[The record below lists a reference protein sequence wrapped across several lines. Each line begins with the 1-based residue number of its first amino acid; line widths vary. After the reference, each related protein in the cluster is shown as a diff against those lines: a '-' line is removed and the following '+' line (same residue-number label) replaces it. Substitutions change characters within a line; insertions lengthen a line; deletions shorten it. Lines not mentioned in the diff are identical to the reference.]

1 MSEIGPTD
9 GHLAFLYVSGEM
21 NAAEMAAFERRLGE
35 EQPLREALCQAVELM
50 QSLEGLA
57 PPTPRP
63 AYRQRV
69 RQRLRPAGWWR
80 WLARRQMYRGH
91 PALWSGLGAAAA
103 LLAIL
108 SVPPSLIPTG
118 PRTPAAPTL
127 PPVAEQTK
135 LSQPEAPAEE
145 PADLATIEEAEMWA
159 SMHNSDHLVRAHEEE
174 GRRRDR
180 RLVHGD
186 HVIHLPGSPSVR
198 H

>member
-9 GHLAFLYVSGEM
+9 AHLAFLYVSGEM
-21 NAAEMAAFERRLGE
+21 NATETAAFERRLGE

-50 QSLEGLA
+50 RTLEGLA
-57 PPTPRP
+57 PPMPRL

-69 RQRLRPAGWWR
+69 RQRLRPTGWWR
-80 WLARRQMYRGH
+80 GLARRQMYRGH
-91 PALWSGLGAAAA
+91 PALWSGLGAGAA
-103 LLAIL
+103 LLAVLIV
-108 SVPPSLIPTG
+108 SPSLLPTN
-118 PRTPAAPTL
+118 PQTPAASAL

-135 LSQPEAPAEE
+135 PSRPEVSADE

-159 SMHNSDHLVRAHEEE
+159 SMHNSAHLVRAHKEE

-186 HVIHLPGSPSVR
+186 HVIYLSGSPSVR

>member
-9 GHLAFLYVSGEM
+9 AHLAFLYTSGEM
-21 NAAEMAAFERRLGE
+21 NATETAAFERRLGE

-50 QSLEGLA
+50 QTLEGLA
-57 PPTPRP
+57 PPIPRP
-63 AYRQRV
+63 AYRRHV
-69 RQRLRPAGWWR
+69 RQRLRPAGWWCR
-80 WLARRQMYRGH
+80 LARRRTYRGH
-91 PALWSGLGAAAA
+91 PALWSGLGAAAV
-103 LLAIL
+103 LLAVLIA
-108 SVPPSLIPTG
+108 PPNLLPTG
-118 PRTPAAPTL
+118 LRTPEAEAL

-135 LSQPEAPAEE
+135 PSRPEVPADE

-186 HVIHLPGSPSVR
+186 HVIHLSGSPCGR